1 MPQRT
6 VWHRSGIAVPTER
19 NVPAYSCVLAESRGP
34 VENSSGR
41 LAQLVLFLRLAR
53 SGGTGRRSRLK
64 ICRSFALCGFDSLL
78 RDHFCWP
85 SPFPVSDLR
94 LFLLTLLFS
103 ARGDNVRAF
112 CRRLASLV
120 FGNRLCLRRLFDLPR
135 RRSCLNRAWR
145 RTMRMPAVCSSSSW
159 D

>member
-78 RDHFCWP
+78 LITPCRIPQQNQGFMRFSWLFC
-85 SPFPVSDLR
+85 
-94 LFLLTLLFS
+94 
-103 ARGDNVRAF
+103 AF
-112 CRRLASLV
+112 WKGQL
-120 FGNRLCLRRLFDLPR
+120 
-135 RRSCLNRAWR
+135 
-145 RTMRMPAVCSSSSW
+145 
-159 D
+159 